1 MLRRL
6 VIFLAIL
13 AGLAALAD
21 RGVAV
26 AAGNATATQIKIH
39 EGLHEDPDV
48 TYRGF
53 PFLTQAVRGR
63 FRAVDVTVRDLE
75 REGLTID
82 RIDAHLEGVKVD
94 LGDALEGRVAAVP
107 VREGEATI
115 RVSYGDLQAYLASKP
130 GNIRLAT
137 RGGQVYV
144 LSSFGIP
151 GLGSVDVEGTPKVS
165 VADRTVR
172 VTVSNLHTADG
183 RGGLTAALAA
193 QAAAR
198 ASFTV
203 PLGKLPFGI
212 NAASATLTDSALV
225 VEATAQGI
233 VVEVSAR

>member
-1 MLRRL
+1 M
-6 VIFLAIL
+6 
-13 AGLAALAD
+13 
-21 RGVAV
+21 
-26 AAGNATATQIKIH
+26 AAGNATATQIKMH
-39 EGLHEDPDV
+39 EGLREDPDV

-53 PFLTQAVRGR
+53 PFLTQAVRGS

-94 LGDALEGRVAAVP
+94 FGDVLEGRVVAVP

-115 RVSYGDLQAYLASKP
+115 RVSYGDLQTYLASKP
-130 GNIRLAT
+130 GNLRLVT
-137 RGGQVYV
+137 RDGQVFV
-144 LSSFGIP
+144 QSSFGIP

-172 VTVSNLHTADG
+172 ITVSNMHTVDG

-193 QAAAR
+193 QAASR

-203 PLGKLPFGI
+203 PLGRLPFGI
-212 NAASATLTDSALV
+212 NAASASLTDTALV
-225 VEATAQGI
+225 VEATAKGI
-233 VVEVSAR
+233 VVEVPSR